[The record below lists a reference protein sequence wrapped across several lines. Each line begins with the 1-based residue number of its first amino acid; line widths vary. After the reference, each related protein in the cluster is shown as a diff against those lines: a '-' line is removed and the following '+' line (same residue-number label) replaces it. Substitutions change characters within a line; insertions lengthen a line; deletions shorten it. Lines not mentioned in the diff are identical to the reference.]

1 MIMTGI
7 VFLLVGALVVA
18 VEIHSQTIYLL
29 VVALACF
36 AAGGLILSVHTD
48 VDTTLIVFGLVL
60 LAGMPAAQYARRHFE
75 NPESDKISCDD
86 VGALVEVA
94 DVREGT
100 IRVRYRGTEW
110 DAVPAEGISVQDIAP
125 GMKLCIVNRDGN
137 TLIVTSSAM
146 PPH

>member
-1 MIMTGI
+1 MIMTGVI
-7 VFLLVGALVVA
+7 FLLLGALVVA

-29 VVALACF
+29 VVAVACF
-36 AAGGLILSVHTD
+36 VAGGLILSVHSD
-48 VDTTLIVFGLVL
+48 VAVTLIVFGLVL
-60 LAGMPAAQYARRHFE
+60 LAGLPAAHYARRHLR
-75 NPESDKISCDD
+75 NPESDKVSCDD

-94 DVREGT
+94 DVHGGAV
-100 IRVRYRGTEW
+100 RVRYRGTEW

-137 TLIVTSSAM
+137 TLIVASSVT